1 MLTWHFHQ
9 HSFID
14 NMLVERVFPFK
25 VLTGHQISW
34 QCIFHSNIHR
44 IVQVFLASWHN
55 LTNNKHLTQNNSS
68 LTTRGVY
75 NKTPFDQFISTILF
89 QRRNFCCPILDWIMD
104 RQLSWEIKLI
114 FLISGILCCTSKLTT
129 KIILGALGLLTSLS
143 YPVCQV

>member
-1 MLTWHFHQ
+1 MAFFFNIASSILGFLIKMLTWHFHQ

-55 LTNNKHLTQNNSS
+55 LTNNKHLTQDNSF
-68 LTTRGVY
+68 LTTHGVH
-75 NKTPFDQFISTILF
+75 NRAPFDQLFPPYFSSAGISA
-89 QRRNFCCPILDWIMD
+89 CPIINTWQWI
-104 RQLSWEIKLI
+104 
-114 FLISGILCCTSKLTT
+114 
-129 KIILGALGLLTSLS
+129 
-143 YPVCQV
+143 VN